1 MKISK
6 TQLKKI
12 IKEEISKVLRE
23 NSSTRPRLTHLR
35 IWEDSAYEKSDD
47 HPRGEVNREFEDPFK
62 DVVEIFV
69 DNVNIPFLQ
78 VLKDPTLEDHPSL
91 VQNRQGDDI
100 IDHGSYLV
108 HKNLAKGL
116 IWKWAENNGIEEDY
130 H

>member
-23 NSSTRPRLTHLR
+23 NSSTQPRLTHLK
-35 IWEDSAYEKSDD
+35 IWEDSAYQ
-47 HPRGEVNREFEDPFK
+47 EVDRENKKDPFK
-62 DVVEIFV
+62 EVVEIFV

-78 VLKDPTLEDHPSL
+78 VLKDPTLEEHPSL

-108 HKNLAKGL
+108 DTGRAAPLIRYWAQQKN
-116 IWKWAENNGIEEDY
+116 INTEDY
-130 H
+130 